1 MKSAA
6 HWVARAGDMYRSA
19 AKMADIV
26 KNDRLPITLRVRAEK
41 RCRRLVELAADY
53 EDLALRMLS
62 VQPPVGL

>member
-1 MKSAA
+1 MKPASY
-6 HWVARAGDMYRSA
+6 WISRAGDMYRSA

-53 EDLALRMLS
+53 EDLAFRTQIAAKGVS
-62 VQPPVGL
+62 